1 MTQWQCR
8 GRAREVKRPAGR
20 RQGGPRRL
28 DPARPRKLAGG
39 SDGGEGGS
47 RELGERPCR
56 LCGCHV
62 AWWCQHM
69 GSVEFRPFTRVTSHA
84 GCRCRLRACD
94 GLGQRCSPFRQSD
107 AARAGTESWRV
118 WRPHRRHSRLQ
129 QLRATGARGGSS
141 PAQAHRCPAPP
152 RRTCCGHRTGCRPVR
167 RIAEEGMAPAS
178 AGGPTV
184 PRQVH
189 GAVRAA
195 SGGRYRSKCTHR

>member
-129 QLRATGARGGSS
+129 QLRATATRRQLSSSSASVPCATAADVLWSSHRLPACQTDCRGRNGTCLCRGSHRSTPGPRRSARG
-141 PAQAHRCPAPP
+141 
-152 RRTCCGHRTGCRPVR
+152 
-167 RIAEEGMAPAS
+167 
-178 AGGPTV
+178 
-184 PRQVH
+184 
-189 GAVRAA
+189 
-195 SGGRYRSKCTHR
+195 